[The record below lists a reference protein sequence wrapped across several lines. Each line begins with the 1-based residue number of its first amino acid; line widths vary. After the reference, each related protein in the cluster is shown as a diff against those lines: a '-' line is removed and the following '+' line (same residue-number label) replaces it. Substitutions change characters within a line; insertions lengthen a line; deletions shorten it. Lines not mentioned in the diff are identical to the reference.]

1 MDQRQ
6 NRLEY
11 LLQAQVRVEGIHA
24 ASGVSSVVGECAFFF
39 FFLFGLF
46 RAAPAAYGDPH
57 AGGQIGAVAASLH
70 HSHSNAIAELRL

>member
-1 MDQRQ
+1 M
-6 NRLEY
+6 LHPV
-11 LLQAQVRVEGIHA
+11 LA
-24 ASGVSSVVGECAFFF
+24 AWSENVHFFF

-57 AGGQIGAVAASLH
+57 AGGQIGAVAAGLH